1 VSAVLTVAA
10 CVRRDWRIALS
21 YRLAYAI
28 ELVSMVFTLVLFY
41 YLARIVDS
49 STLPSL
55 KGLDRGYFAFVAVG
69 LALTRILYAGLSA
82 FANQLREEQ
91 TTGTFET
98 LMATPASPSALILG
112 SGAYDLIRGTAFGV
126 VIIGAAAAFFH
137 LRIDVSVD
145 SALVVTAALLACLFL
160 FAAIGVALAA
170 FTVVFKQTTAV
181 LALATSGIALIGG
194 VYFPIEILPGALR
207 SLAELL
213 PFTWGLEV
221 LRAALLAGHF
231 ELGRLGL
238 LIAFDVVALPCS
250 LVVFNVALRRARRTG
265 SLAQY

>member
-1 VSAVLTVAA
+1 MGS
-10 CVRRDWRIALS
+10 I
-21 YRLAYAI
+21 
-28 ELVSMVFTLVLFY
+28 VFTLLLFY
-41 YLARIVDS
+41 YLARIVDT

-55 KGLDRGYFAFVAVG
+55 KGLDSGYFAYVAVG
-69 LALTRILYAGLSA
+69 LALVRILYSGLSS

-126 VIIGAAAAFFH
+126 VIIAASAAFFH

-145 SALVVTAALLACLFL
+145 SGLVVTGALFACLFL
-160 FAAIGVALAA
+160 FAALGVVLAA

-194 VYFPIEILPGALR
+194 VYFPIELLPGALR

-221 LRAALLAGHF
+221 LRGALLTGHF

-238 LIAFDVVALPCS
+238 LVAFDAVALPVS
-250 LVVFNVALRRARRTG
+250 LVVFNAALRHARRTG
-265 SLAQY
+265 TLAQY